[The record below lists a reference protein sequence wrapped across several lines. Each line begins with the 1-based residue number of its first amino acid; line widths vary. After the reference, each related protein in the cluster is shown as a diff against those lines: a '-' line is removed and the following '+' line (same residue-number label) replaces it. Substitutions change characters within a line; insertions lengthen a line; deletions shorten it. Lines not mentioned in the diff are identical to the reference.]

1 VDQEG
6 IIRYVEETFAGVE
19 VLRPVDG
26 LGAGDTFF
34 FYDPRR
40 DRDPARRLPFATI
53 VTKDYA
59 GFDEASQLYR
69 PSVFRLNIGVT
80 RDTFRS
86 LFGTPAG
93 GGTTGTGHDF
103 AALDRL
109 MPHPAY
115 GEQWWVCVLNPGR
128 ETFDAVK
135 PLLADAYAKA
145 VRIAGGR
152 DNAES

>member
-1 VDQEG
+1 VNQED
-6 IIRYVEETFAGVE
+6 IIRYVEEAFAGVE
-19 VLRPVDG
+19 VLRSADDP
-26 LGAGDTFF
+26 GAGDT

-40 DRDPARRLPFATI
+40 DRDPARRMPFATI

-59 GFDEASQLYR
+59 GFDEASRLNR
-69 PSVFRLNIGVT
+69 PGVFRLNIGVK
-80 RDTFRS
+80 RDTFRAR
-86 LFGTPAG
+86 FGTPVG
-93 GGTTGTGHDF
+93 GAATGADHDF

-115 GEQWWVCVLNPGR
+115 GEQWWVCVLNPSP

-145 VRIAGGR
+145 VRSAGDR
-152 DNAES
+152 DDAGS